1 MKHVDETGGMVLF
14 YCWKCMNFLL
24 KCMYQFF
31 MRRNVLF
38 FSIKLSWCPFFRF
51 VDIIGCI
58 YEVENVKS
66 KLNVFELQVY

>member
-1 MKHVDETGGMVLF
+1 MS
-14 YCWKCMNFLL
+14 FLL

-51 VDIIGCI
+51 VDILGCI
-58 YEVENVKS
+58 YVVGNVKS
-66 KLNVFELQVY
+66 ELNVFVFQVCW